1 VAALGLA
8 VLGTLALILLGR
20 ITIQIL
26 FARGRFDVAAGDL
39 TYRLL
44 AVAALSLP
52 ASVAMA
58 VLPRALVT
66 LYDTCTPLITNLTQR
81 GLRVAM
87 LTPLVPTIGIIA
99 LPLATVITNTA
110 EARVLG
116 LVLWLRLR
124 GKGAALQTPARA
136 DAPSQ
141 LR

>member
-87 LTPLVPTIGIIA
+87 LIPLVPTIGIIA